1 MGTQLNKQGTTNKEY
16 KLLYCDSKVHVLR
29 VQRSG
34 VRHQTAEPRHQIAE
48 PRQKKVSTR

>member
-29 VQRSG
+29 VASAMMTGTKPQNP
-34 VRHQTAEPRHQIAE
+34 VT
-48 PRQKKVSTR
+48 K

>member
-29 VQRSG
+29 VASAVVSG
-34 VRHQTAEPRHQIAE
+34 TKQQNPGT
-48 PRQKKVSTR
+48 K